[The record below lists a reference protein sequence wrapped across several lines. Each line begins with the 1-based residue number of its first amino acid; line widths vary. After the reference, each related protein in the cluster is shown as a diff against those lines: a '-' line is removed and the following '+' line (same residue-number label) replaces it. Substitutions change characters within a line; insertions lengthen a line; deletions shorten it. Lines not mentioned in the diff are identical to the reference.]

1 MQILSLSRV
10 KVLFPIL
17 LLLANSDITF
27 AVKQSPNI
35 VLILSDDQAWTDYG
49 FMGHEDIETPNL
61 DRLASRSRVFRRG
74 YVASPLCRPSLA
86 SMVTG
91 LFPFDHGVTGNDVD
105 GRNNREKLDI
115 PVQEQFHQ
123 HPSFIKDLVK
133 NGYLAHQSGKW
144 WEGSHFDGGFTH
156 GMKLNGRHGS
166 GESLS
171 IGRKGIESIKSFVDL
186 SLNDE
191 KPFFIWYAPFLP
203 HTPHNPPERLL
214 EKYRKPGRAM
224 DVAKYYAMCD
234 WFDETCGE
242 LINHLDKKEIR
253 DNTMIL
259 YICDNGWTAKSVNAE
274 DPNQKMWNGFSIRS
288 KGSPYENGIRTP
300 IMVSWLGVSETGESD
315 AFAHAID
322 LYPTIAAAAG
332 INPPSNL
339 PGINLLDKK
348 AVRKRD
354 TVYGV
359 THAIHNMTVRDP
371 DDSLQYLWCIENE
384 WKLIIR
390 YQGNDTTKYKNI
402 HIWDTAPY
410 RLYNLKKDPHEKND
424 LAASQPEIVE
434 RLKKKI
440 NDWHSV
446 KTKNSLKRK
455 RTN

>member
-1 MQILSLSRV
+1 MKPNQIV
-10 KVLFPIL
+10 FFFVLLWGSIYSWGKPAKL
-17 LLLANSDITF
+17 
-27 AVKQSPNI
+27 PNI
-35 VLILSDDQAWTDYG
+35 ILILSDDQAWTDYG
-49 FMGHEDIETPNL
+49 FMGHKDIDTPNL

-91 LFPFDHGVTGNDVD
+91 LYPFDHGVTGNDVD

-115 PVQEQFHQ
+115 PVQQQFHQ

-133 NGYLAHQSGKW
+133 IGYLAHQSGKW
-144 WEGSHFDGGFTH
+144 WEGSHLDGGFTH
-156 GMKLNGRHGS
+156 GMKLKGRHGS

-186 SLNDE
+186 SLKNE
-191 KPFFIWYAPFLP
+191 KPFFIWYAPLLP

-214 EKYRKPGRAM
+214 KKYRKPGRAM

-234 WFDETCGE
+234 WFDQTCGE
-242 LINHLDKKEIR
+242 LINFVDKKEIR

-259 YICDNGWTAKSVNAE
+259 YICDNGWTAKSENAK
-274 DPNQKMWNGFSIRS
+274 DPNQKTWNSFSIRS

-300 IMVSWLGVSETGESD
+300 IMVSWPGVIETGESD

-332 INPPSNL
+332 VNPPSNL
-339 PGINLLDKK
+339 PGINLLDKNS
-348 AVRKRD
+348 VRKRD

-359 THAIHNMTVRDP
+359 THAIHNMTLGNP
-371 DDSLQYLWCIENE
+371 DDTLQYLWCIENE
-384 WKLIIR
+384 WKLIAR
-390 YQGNDTTKYKNI
+390 YHGTDTTKYINV
-402 HIWDTAPY
+402 HIWDTAPF
-410 RLYNLKKDPHEKND
+410 RLYNLNKDPYEKND
-424 LAASQPEIVE
+424 LAASQPGIVE

-446 KTKNSLKRK
+446 KTKKLLEQKK
-455 RTN
+455 D